1 MRKVIFI
8 FFIVTGATVGVFSAW
23 DGDWGL
29 RVVMM
34 TLGAVVGIVIG
45 GGLARMGR
53 KAKLT
58 WKDENVIPG
67 LGTTTEDLAANF
79 WRDKGHPPF
88 MKPPKGEHG
97 RRVFDPRNL
106 D

>member
-1 MRKVIFI
+1 MRKAIFTFFTVI
-8 FFIVTGATVGVFSAW
+8 GAAVGVFSAL

-67 LGTTTEDLAANF
+67 LGTTTEDLAANY

-97 RRVFDPRNL
+97 RRLFDPQNL

>member
-1 MRKVIFI
+1 MRKIIFI
-8 FFIVTGATVGVFSAW
+8 FFILTGATVGVFSAW

-34 TLGAVVGIVIG
+34 TFGAVVGSAIG
-45 GGLARMGR
+45 GGLARIGR
-53 KAKLT
+53 KTKLT
-58 WKDENVIPG
+58 RKEGNVIPG

-97 RRVFDPRNL
+97 RRLFDPQNL